1 VGYTCIKVLNIHYF
15 FSLISPHVA
24 NLFLN
29 RTFSIFYVLFSVVI
43 IAMAL
48 GNIGAIKLTIRQE
61 KKKFDM
67 LHKKLDLNSIIA
79 MDDDGDGVDRIEF
92 LTAMLM
98 QMNGLSK
105 EDDIDP
111 WLKVEYLFL
120 YVTCSFNNLFAF
132 PCISASSM

>member
-1 VGYTCIKVLNIHYF
+1 MRCVCL
-15 FSLISPHVA
+15 L
-24 NLFLN
+24 LFLCIC

-61 KKKFDM
+61 KKKFEM

-79 MDDDGDGVDRIEF
+79 MDDDGDGVDRVEF

-111 WLKVEYLFL
+111 WLKV
-120 YVTCSFNNLFAF
+120 
-132 PCISASSM
+132 

>member
-1 VGYTCIKVLNIHYF
+1 M
-15 FSLISPHVA
+15 LIVTLASRDWS
-24 NLFLN
+24 

-48 GNIGAIKLTIRQE
+48 GNIGAIKLAMRQE

-67 LHKKLDLNSIIA
+67 LHRKLDLSSIIA

-111 WLKVEYLFL
+111 WLKVRQAGRRQDRLHHL
-120 YVTCSFNNLFAF
+120 AMT
-132 PCISASSM
+132 AS

>member
-1 VGYTCIKVLNIHYF
+1 
-15 FSLISPHVA
+15 
-24 NLFLN
+24 
-29 RTFSIFYVLFSVVI
+29 
-43 IAMAL
+43 MAL

-79 MDDDGDGVDRIEF
+79 MDDDGDGVDRVEF

-111 WLKVEYLFL
+111 WLKVTYPLAIAAVSYL
-120 YVTCSFNNLFAF
+120 C
-132 PCISASSM
+132 

>member
-1 VGYTCIKVLNIHYF
+1 
-15 FSLISPHVA
+15 
-24 NLFLN
+24 
-29 RTFSIFYVLFSVVI
+29 
-43 IAMAL
+43 MAL

-67 LHKKLDLNSIIA
+67 LHRELDLKSIIA

-92 LTAMLM
+92 LTAMLI

-111 WLKVEYLFL
+111 WLKV
-120 YVTCSFNNLFAF
+120 
-132 PCISASSM
+132 

>member
-1 VGYTCIKVLNIHYF
+1 MLNNHF

-120 YVTCSFNNLFAF
+120 
-132 PCISASSM
+132 

>member
-1 VGYTCIKVLNIHYF
+1 V
-15 FSLISPHVA
+15 S
-24 NLFLN
+24 

-48 GNIGAIKLTIRQE
+48 GNIGATKLAIRQE
-61 KKKFDM
+61 KKKFEM
-67 LHKKLDLNSIIA
+67 LQRKLDLNSIIA

-111 WLKVEYLFL
+111 WLKVRVL
-120 YVTCSFNNLFAF
+120 
-132 PCISASSM
+132 SAEC